1 MFTASQNSLYRGLS
15 VLFQEIWYDF
25 RFEYRRKKSI
35 IDSEDINL
43 AKRKTG
49 LNKNV
54 SFKDQQLPRIEIV
67 PSTPH
72 FKENSYQDIE
82 QQTGENSTENQKSHK
97 WSNEGRSSSCSQIS
111 EKAEDEFCTY
121 NTEYYV

>member
-1 MFTASQNSLYRGLS
+1 M
-15 VLFQEIWYDF
+15 
-25 RFEYRRKKSI
+25 
-35 IDSEDINL
+35 

-72 FKENSYQDIE
+72 FKENTYQDIE
-82 QQTGENSTENQKSHK
+82 KQIAENSTEK
-97 WSNEGRSSSCSQIS
+97 SQIN
-111 EKAEDEFCTY
+111 ERAEDEFCTY

>member
-1 MFTASQNSLYRGLS
+1 M
-15 VLFQEIWYDF
+15 
-25 RFEYRRKKSI
+25 
-35 IDSEDINL
+35 

-72 FKENSYQDIE
+72 FKENTYQDIE
-82 QQTGENSTENQKSHK
+82 QQIAENSTEK
-97 WSNEGRSSSCSQIS
+97 SQIS
-111 EKAEDEFCTY
+111 ERAEDEFCTY

>member
-1 MFTASQNSLYRGLS
+1 M
-15 VLFQEIWYDF
+15 
-25 RFEYRRKKSI
+25 

-72 FKENSYQDIE
+72 FKENTYQDIE
-82 QQTGENSTENQKSHK
+82 PQIAENSIEKSHK
-97 WSNEGRSSSCSQIS
+97 WSNEDRSSCSQIS
-111 EKAEDEFCTY
+111 ERAEDEFCTY

>member
-1 MFTASQNSLYRGLS
+1 M
-15 VLFQEIWYDF
+15 
-25 RFEYRRKKSI
+25 
-35 IDSEDINL
+35 
-43 AKRKTG
+43 AKRKIG

-72 FKENSYQDIE
+72 FKENTYQDIE
-82 QQTGENSTENQKSHK
+82 QQTAENSTENQKSHK
-97 WSNEGRSSSCSQIS
+97 GSKEGSRSSCSQIS
-111 EKAEDEFCTY
+111 ERAEDEFCTY

>member
-1 MFTASQNSLYRGLS
+1 M
-15 VLFQEIWYDF
+15 
-25 RFEYRRKKSI
+25 
-35 IDSEDINL
+35 
-43 AKRKTG
+43 AKRKIG

-72 FKENSYQDIE
+72 FKENTYQDIE
-82 QQTGENSTENQKSHK
+82 QQIVENSTENQKSHK
-97 WSNEGRSSSCSQIS
+97 WSNEGSSSCSQIS
-111 EKAEDEFCTY
+111 ERAEDEFCTY